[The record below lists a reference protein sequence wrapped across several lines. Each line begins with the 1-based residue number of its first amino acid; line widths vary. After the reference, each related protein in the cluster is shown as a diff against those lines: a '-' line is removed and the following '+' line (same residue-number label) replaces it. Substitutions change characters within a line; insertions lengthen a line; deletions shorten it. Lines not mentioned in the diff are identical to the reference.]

1 MQGKPHNRLCGMH
14 ILSLLLFALALNSCL
29 GKPVLQHQVLGYDEV
44 TRSLEEKL
52 LLMNIARVDSVETI
66 HFTSTSSIAA
76 TFDWTTTLGAGAQIS
91 ENPGFDFFNFNFNTS
106 VSENPTFSI
115 IPLSGQEFTKRIM
128 TPFKDNVFESL
139 VFQNGTVN
147 QLMRLVAAGIE
158 VQTPEG
164 HFARFIEN
172 SPRRAQEYEEFR
184 RIAAHLQWLLNN
196 RQLFVR
202 SLVFKETMVADFKGV
217 PTAED
222 IAKGM
227 VKGLKWRQKPDGNYE
242 LTRLQ
247 GGRVMISNFDPVAL
261 TEEERFL
268 INEKIK
274 KTPPGH
280 VYLHIRPDG
289 PGGDFPIQGAIKLR
303 SLFQILWFLA
313 DGIRAEKEFDVAPDP
328 RTLGATESPTS
339 TLKINITD
347 SAPGKDLPSIN
358 YKGRYYSVNDTY
370 WDRDQFFTLNI
381 LFQTAVGD
389 VEAVGFPITI
399 AK

>member
-52 LLMNIARVDSVETI
+52 LLMNIARVDNVETI

-91 ENPGFDFFNFNFNTS
+91 ENPGFDFFNFNFSTR

-115 IPLSGQEFTKRIM
+115 IPLSGKEFNKRIM
-128 TPFKDNVFESL
+128 TPFKDKAFEFL
-139 VFQNGTVN
+139 VFQGGALN
-147 QLMRLVAAGIE
+147 QLMRLMAEGLE
-158 VQTPEG
+158 VQTPDG
-164 HFARFIEN
+164 HFVRFIEN
-172 SPRRAQEYEEFR
+172 SPSRPRDYEEFR
-184 RIAAHLQWLLNN
+184 QIAVHLQWLLTN
-196 RQLFVR
+196 RKLFVR
-202 SLVFKETMVADFKGV
+202 SLVFNETLIADFKGL
-217 PTAED
+217 PRSQD
-222 IAKGM
+222 IVHGFD
-227 VKGLKWRQKPDGNYE
+227 KGLKWHQKLDGNYE

-261 TEEERFL
+261 TEEERFA
-268 INEKIK
+268 INQKIK
-274 KTPPGH
+274 KSPPGY
-280 VYLHIRPDG
+280 VYLDIRPDG
-289 PGGDFPIQGAIKLR
+289 PGGDFPLQGAIKLR
-303 SLFQILWFLA
+303 SLFQILWFVA
-313 DGIRAEKEFDVAPDP
+313 EGIRAEKEFDVAPDP

-358 YKGRYYSVNDTY
+358 YKGRYYTVNDTY